1 MDPEQIE
8 QLKKYVK
15 LEKENALSSGDTFD
29 FETDE
34 EAKQREN
41 EKAAAEAAK
50 DLDLDLGTE
59 TADDT
64 KVAQPSLNYEEE
76 EQKIINDATHR

>member
-15 LEKENALSSGDTFD
+15 IEKENALSQGETFE
-29 FETDE
+29 FETE
-34 EAKQREN
+34 EEKNKREN

-50 DLDLDLGTE
+50 DLDLDLGGTDSSDE
-59 TADDT
+59 KAPP
-64 KVAQPSLNYEEE
+64 VLNYEEE
-76 EQKIINDATHR
+76 E